1 MPQQLDL
8 AAAYLE
14 RHLLVATA
22 DYVAA
27 LRAVKV
33 DSSVQQLG
41 QVVLPEANL
50 GLRKV
55 GHWARV
61 IMLHIAHLEPDFI
74 PLSLVASLVGDPNQT
89 RLGRVVAELQALSLV
104 RVVHRDGEQ
113 VVGLQVHREI
123 QACCK

>member
-1 MPQQLDL
+1 M
-8 AAAYLE
+8 
-14 RHLLVATA
+14 
-22 DYVAA
+22 
-27 LRAVKV
+27 
-33 DSSVQQLG
+33 DSSAQQQG

-61 IMLHIAHLEPDFI
+61 IMLHIAHLEPDYV

-89 RLGRVVAELQALSLV
+89 RLGGLVAELQALSLV

-113 VVGLQVHREI
+113 VVGLQVHRQI

>member
-1 MPQQLDL
+1 MAEVGLVPQQLDL
-8 AAAYLE
+8 AAAYLD

-33 DSSVQQLG
+33 DSSVQQQG

-61 IMLHIAHLEPDFI
+61 IMLHIAYLEPDFI
-74 PLSLVASLVGDPNQT
+74 PLSVVASLVGNPNQMC
-89 RLGRVVAELQALSLV
+89 LEVVVEELQTLSLV
-104 RVVHRDGEQ
+104 RVVHSD
-113 VVGLQVHREI
+113 
-123 QACCK
+123 